1 MSYSI
6 SKKEIA
12 VLGDE
17 MFVKGFKLGGA
28 LVTITLSPKKGTNNR
43 NLSNKVRSA
52 ISKLFENP
60 DIGIVIVQEELKKY
74 VEQFR
79 NVSNQPI
86 IVYLPSG
93 RSADKSK
100 IKEHYN
106 YLIRS
111 YLGISLEV

>member
-17 MFVKGFKLGGA
+17 MFIKGFKLGGA
-28 LVTITLSPKKGTNNR
+28 SVAISLNTKKGTDDR

-52 ISKLFENP
+52 ISRLFENP
-60 DIGIVIVQEELKKY
+60 NIGVVIVQEELKKY
-74 VEQFR
+74 VERFR

-100 IKEHYN
+100 IRKYYN